1 MTLALSISLP
11 VQAQDTTGDP
21 FLDAMLNDQKAAEE
35 AEAQKAAATPAA
47 KPAVESATPVAEAR
61 LTNPG
66 AELSGVGAE
75 VMERE
80 LGGNTGVLVNEQVY
94 EGRQVKSVSI
104 RYVAG
109 KRVLPDSRLLDVVQT
124 RAGSEY
130 RSSRINDDLERLIKN
145 GLVDGDARVAVEP
158 TSGGVR
164 VIFEVRPTSVMAGVG
179 FTGNKRF
186 TENKLRS
193 ILQET
198 TAPNGKVTGT
208 LRSGTAFNDQ
218 RLADAR
224 NAIIKAY
231 NEAGYPDTKVTW
243 RHSRTAR
250 EGYSDV
256 VFDIK
261 EGREVRMVSIQFE
274 GNSAFDDEQL
284 RQVMDTKERGL
295 FTWFTK
301 SGRVDRERVE
311 DDLSKIVKLYR
322 NYGYLRARVA
332 KVEYFDNGKA
342 EGPQK
347 LSMRVTM
354 EEGPKYKVRNV
365 GFTGNKVYTDQQLM
379 PGMSMIGGDIYSLQ
393 KVSDD
398 STMIRRY
405 YGAKGYADADV
416 RPDINEVGVDAQ
428 GRRLVDINY
437 VVTEGG
443 RYNVGRINVT
453 GNTKTKGHV
462 ILRELPLKP
471 GQPLNSVDLETA
483 RKRLMNLNYFSGVE
497 ITQAGSG
504 TAGYRDINVN
514 VQEKMTGSFS
524 VGLAFSSIEN
534 VYLYATVTQSNF
546 DLRGLTNGSFVG
558 GGQRLS
564 ISGRIGTDTQSAS
577 VYLLEP
583 WFLDRKISLGN
594 ELYYSS
600 STYMSDYY
608 EQTNMGYAL
617 TLKRAISDLSSVKL
631 VYRLEHYDI
640 EALANAP
647 LFFAAQDG
655 SYTRSNIRLA
665 YEYDSRDSQI
675 TPRKGGHLEVFG
687 SWSGPGSTVETYS
700 LGLNGSYYYNS
711 IWDSIFSVNFGVETI
726 DTVNSDEEVPVFE
739 RCYLGGP
746 NNLRGFRF
754 RDVGIVD
761 ETLAGDETMGGKS
774 SAYAQF
780 EVTVPLADSMRLAA
794 FADIG
799 FVNAD
804 SFDFGASNFCAD
816 VGVGLRL
823 NLPMG
828 PIAVDYAIPVK
839 TGEAIDRGGQFQFY
853 VDYKY

>member
-301 SGRVDRERVE
+301 SGRVARERVE
-311 DDLSKIVKLYR
+311 DHLSKIV
-322 NYGYLRARVA
+322 
-332 KVEYFDNGKA
+332 
-342 EGPQK
+342 
-347 LSMRVTM
+347 
-354 EEGPKYKVRNV
+354 
-365 GFTGNKVYTDQQLM
+365 
-379 PGMSMIGGDIYSLQ
+379 
-393 KVSDD
+393 
-398 STMIRRY
+398 
-405 YGAKGYADADV
+405 
-416 RPDINEVGVDAQ
+416 
-428 GRRLVDINY
+428 
-437 VVTEGG
+437 
-443 RYNVGRINVT
+443 
-453 GNTKTKGHV
+453 
-462 ILRELPLKP
+462 
-471 GQPLNSVDLETA
+471 
-483 RKRLMNLNYFSGVE
+483 
-497 ITQAGSG
+497 
-504 TAGYRDINVN
+504 
-514 VQEKMTGSFS
+514 
-524 VGLAFSSIEN
+524 
-534 VYLYATVTQSNF
+534 
-546 DLRGLTNGSFVG
+546 
-558 GGQRLS
+558 
-564 ISGRIGTDTQSAS
+564 
-577 VYLLEP
+577 
-583 WFLDRKISLGN
+583 
-594 ELYYSS
+594 
-600 STYMSDYY
+600 
-608 EQTNMGYAL
+608 
-617 TLKRAISDLSSVKL
+617 
-631 VYRLEHYDI
+631 
-640 EALANAP
+640 
-647 LFFAAQDG
+647 
-655 SYTRSNIRLA
+655 
-665 YEYDSRDSQI
+665 
-675 TPRKGGHLEVFG
+675 
-687 SWSGPGSTVETYS
+687 
-700 LGLNGSYYYNS
+700 
-711 IWDSIFSVNFGVETI
+711 
-726 DTVNSDEEVPVFE
+726 
-739 RCYLGGP
+739 
-746 NNLRGFRF
+746 
-754 RDVGIVD
+754 
-761 ETLAGDETMGGKS
+761 
-774 SAYAQF
+774 
-780 EVTVPLADSMRLAA
+780 
-794 FADIG
+794 
-799 FVNAD
+799 
-804 SFDFGASNFCAD
+804 
-816 VGVGLRL
+816 
-823 NLPMG
+823 
-828 PIAVDYAIPVK
+828 
-839 TGEAIDRGGQFQFY
+839 
-853 VDYKY
+853 